1 VVGQLGHPRPVTPL
15 LLDESAAGE
24 LLTLQRAAFLVEA
37 RAHRNLELPPL
48 METLEEVRAALA
60 DPECPVWGM
69 RDAGRLV
76 ATVRLRVAGDVGEVV
91 RLAVAPDR
99 QGEGLGRALL
109 LAAEAAAPAGV
120 TRFRLCTGERSAG
133 PLHLYAKLGYRETHR
148 SPEADYQLVHL
159 EKPRADGRAAIR

>member
-1 VVGQLGHPRPVTPL
+1 MVGKLGHPRPVKPL

-37 RAHRNLELPPL
+37 RAHRNFELPPL
-48 METLEEVRAALA
+48 VETLEEVRAALA
-60 DPECPVWGM
+60 DPACPVWGV
-69 RDAGRLV
+69 REAGRLL
-76 ATVRLRVAGDVGEVV
+76 ATVRLRVSGEAGEIG
-91 RLAVAPDR
+91 RLAVVPDR

-109 LAAEAAAPAGV
+109 LAAETAAPAAV

-133 PLHLYAKLGYRETHR
+133 PLRLYAGLGYRETHR

-159 EKPRADGRAAIR
+159 EKPRAAGSGEHR